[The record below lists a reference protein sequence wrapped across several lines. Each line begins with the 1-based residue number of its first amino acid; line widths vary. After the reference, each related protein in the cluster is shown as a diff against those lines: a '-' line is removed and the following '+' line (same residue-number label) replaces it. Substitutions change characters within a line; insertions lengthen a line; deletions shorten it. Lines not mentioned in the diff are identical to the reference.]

1 MSFVESIIHLVTV
14 EEPDDEEE
22 KEETVQAK
30 EAEKANGPRTAL
42 IPCHISLFS
51 PCVFEDVSKISEF
64 LKTPGTAAVISA
76 ARMSK
81 EEAQRLVDFM
91 HGAMYMTSGKIVKI
105 GSDEYLCAHSAA
117 MINEKVRA

>member
-14 EEPDDEEE
+14 EEPDDE
-22 KEETVQAK
+22 EETVQAK

-51 PCVFEDVSKISEF
+51 PCVFEEVSKISEF

>member
-1 MSFVESIIHLVTV
+1 MIMSFVESIIHLVTV
-14 EEPDDEEE
+14 EEPDDE
-22 KEETVQAK
+22 EETVQAK

-51 PCVFEDVSKISEF
+51 PCVFEEVSKISEF